1 MRKLVWEWPPLE
13 FDISRLTLN
22 ERGNKVAIMILPSVS
37 ILEFWMKSKMT
48 VNSRRVF
55 EGYLKD
61 FMMKPHSVPPK
72 AWPTRQTIPRPHYF
86 QRKRR
91 VCRFRGDERL
101 SIARSVQ
108 FLSPAALTA
117 LPRTERRD
125 ELYRAPLLLE
135 LSSTLFIENF
145 VTDA

>member
-13 FDISRLTLN
+13 FDISRLN
-22 ERGNKVAIMILPSVS
+22 ASGNKVATRILPSVS
-37 ILEFWMKSKMT
+37 ILEFWMKRKMT
-48 VNSRRVF
+48 VNSRRAF

-61 FMMKPHSVPPK
+61 FMVKPHSGSPK

-86 QRKRR
+86 QRKMR
-91 VCRFRGDERL
+91 VCRFPWDERR

-117 LPRTERRD
+117 LPRTDRRH